1 MQWRDP
7 SCVGSR
13 VPVLL
18 LLASARSGLIA
29 VTFLFIFF
37 VGRLTLIFLILI
49 LFILTLSLVI

>member
-1 MQWRDP
+1 M
-7 SCVGSR
+7 
-13 VPVLL
+13 PVLL